1 MTFVEFNNKLNKHFK
16 EMASGVTNLFYV
28 SVDKDEMWNLYLDSF
43 PAGKNEIFRKRRE
56 FDCSCCRHF
65 VKTIGNVVAIKNGEL
80 ITIWDFDTE
89 SEVYQPV
96 VDAMSAYIKSKP
108 IYSAWFCGEKAVGT
122 LMNYEMDE
130 AGKRVRKWDHFHVD
144 IPAICEMRG
153 YASIPEAQG
162 RFADKKN
169 VFKRSLEEISMD
181 AVDTVIELISQ
192 NSLYRGQEY
201 KATVVAFK
209 KEKEKY
215 SKVPERKKDLW
226 CWEHVWAIGPSVAGI
241 RNTSIG
247 TLLDNISKGMDI
259 EEAVRAYE
267 VIVAPANY
275 KRPKAIFTKKMLEDA
290 QKTVE
295 ELGYMNSLARRFAT
309 LDDITVNNILFS
321 NRDAAARMAGN
332 TSPFAEMAADMP
344 INPKQFNRVEE
355 ISIEKFIQD
364 VLPVARE
371 LELFMESRFRPNI
384 VSLIAPVNPE
394 AKSMFK
400 WDNGF
405 SWAYAGNLADSDIK
419 KNVKSAGGK
428 VDGDLRFSIQWNDE
442 PGKWDQ
448 SDEDAHCICPDG
460 EHIYYGH
467 RIARRDGELDIDIM
481 SPKNGTPAVENITW
495 PNMTKMKNGKYTFYV
510 RCFASRSG
518 NNGFCAEI
526 EANGEVHRY
535 EYRKKLRTGQDI
547 PVAEVMLKDGKF
559 TIIDKIN
566 SDVSS
571 IDLCGVKT
579 NQFVPV
585 SVAMYSPNYWDD
597 QSGIGNRHYFFML
610 KGCVNDETPN
620 GFYNEFLKEELLKHK
635 RVFEALGGKMSV
647 QMVEDQLTGVG
658 FSSTI
663 HNEFVVRV
671 KGATDRVLKVKI

>member
-1 MTFVEFNNKLNKHFK
+1 MEFRNFNNALNKHFK
-16 EMASGVTNLFYV
+16 EMTKYGQLFYV

-43 PAGKNEIFRKRRE
+43 PDGTNNIFRKRRE

-65 VKTIGNVVAIKNGEL
+65 VKTIGNVVAIKDGN
-80 ITIWDFDTE
+80 IISVWDFNTG

-96 VDAMSAYIKSKP
+96 VDALSAYVKSKG
-108 IYSAWFCGEKAVGT
+108 IAGIWLCSDKAVGT
-122 LMNYEMDE
+122 LMNYEYDE
-130 AGKRVRKWDHFHVD
+130 NGKKVMQWDHFHVEV
-144 IPAICEMRG
+144 PEFCKLHG
-153 YASIPEAQG
+153 YTSIPEAQG
-162 RFADKKN
+162 RFADKRN
-169 VFKRSLEEISMD
+169 VYKRSLDEITMD
-181 AVDTVIELISQ
+181 AVDTVLELISQ
-192 NSLYRGQEY
+192 NSLYRGQEW
-201 KATVVAFK
+201 KGNLIAFK
-209 KEKEKY
+209 HEKETY
-215 SKVPERKKDLW
+215 AKVPEDKKNLW
-226 CWEHVWAIGPSVAGI
+226 CWERVGGLNPVMSGI

-247 TLLDNISKGMDI
+247 TLLDNISKGMDL
-259 EEAVRAYE
+259 EAAVRAFE
-267 VIVAPANY
+267 SIVAPANY

-295 ELGYMNSLARRFAT
+295 ELGYMKSLPRRFAT

-321 NRDAAARMAGN
+321 NRDAAARMSGN
-332 TSPFAEMAADMP
+332 ASPFTEMASDMP

-355 ISIEKFIQD
+355 IGIEKFIQN

-371 LELFMESRFRPNI
+371 LELFMEARFRPNI
-384 VSLIAPVNPE
+384 VSLIAPVDPE

-419 KNVKSAGGK
+419 ANVKAAGGN
-428 VDGDLRFSIQWNDE
+428 VNGVLRFSIQWNDD
-442 PGKWDQ
+442 PGNWDQ
-448 SDEDAHCICPDG
+448 SDEDAHCQSPIDHIAYFNDRSSDG
-460 EHIYYGH
+460 GS
-467 RIARRDGELDIDIM
+467 LDVDIRYP
-481 SPKNGTPAVENITW
+481 SSKTPAVENIVW
-495 PNMTKMKNGKYTFYV
+495 PTISRMKDGKYKFFVNCYA
-510 RCFASRSG
+510 CRSG

-535 EYRKKLRTGQDI
+535 ECRKKLRTGQDI
-547 PVAEVMLKDGKF
+547 QVAEVTLKNGQF
-559 TIIDKIN
+559 TIVDKLD

-571 IDLCGVKT
+571 IDICDVKT

-585 SVAMYSPNYWDD
+585 SVAMYSPNYWDG
-597 QSGIGNRHYFFML
+597 QNGIGNRHYFFML

-635 RVFEALGGKMSV
+635 RVFEALGSKMSV
-647 QMVEDQLTGVG
+647 QMADDQLTGVG

-663 HNEFVVRV
+663 HNEFIVRV